1 MRRTLSGSF
10 RIDRPIPGWW
20 RVRNTRDPHE
30 IVWLRKARTADR
42 GLPEE
47 HDLPESV
54 DVLNLEWT
62 TAHAITVQL
71 GEGDTA
77 RMLTV
82 DAVQLQEPDE
92 RLYDGLPLARF
103 TPEARRF
110 WQRIFWLVRLPG
122 GRALLGLVARRRR
135 AS

>member
-1 MRRTLSGSF
+1 MRRRLSGSF
-10 RIDRPIPGWW
+10 RIDRPVAGWW
-20 RVRNTRDPHE
+20 RVRNTRNPHE
-30 IVWLRKARTADR
+30 IVWLRKGGTADQ

-47 HDLPESV
+47 HGLPQPF

-62 TAHAITVQL
+62 TAHSITVQL
-71 GEGDTA
+71 GEGATA
-77 RMLTV
+77 RMLKV

-92 RLYDGLPLARF
+92 RLYDSLPLARF

-110 WQRIFWLVRLPG
+110 WRRVFWLVRLPG

-135 AS
+135 A